1 MNYLLDFGKRK
12 AKLQK
17 KMLDSLS
24 LVKLKKLA
32 KKYKVSCYKKGTKVC
47 VKKST
52 LLKRLKKNRSINKIL
67 KSAKS
72 MKRKS
77 SPKRARKSSPKR
89 RRSPKRARKSRFGDI
104 STLRNV
110 PNLSTPLELS
120 LGQTYDYQ
128 TRRYKSIPTSFISQN
143 LMGTGAADP
152 KTRMQLASKNFPFT
166 QGSLGRSSL
175 PPYKNINSKFGRYF
189 Q

>member
-1 MNYLLDFGKRK
+1 
-12 AKLQK
+12 
-17 KMLDSLS
+17 
-24 LVKLKKLA
+24 
-32 KKYKVSCYKKGTKVC
+32 
-47 VKKST
+47 
-52 LLKRLKKNRSINKIL
+52 
-67 KSAKS
+67 

-77 SPKRARKSSPKR
+77 SPKRARKSSSKISPKR
-89 RRSPKRARKSRFGDI
+89 KSRRSPKRARKSRFGDV

-128 TRRYKSIPTSFISQN
+128 ARRYKSIPTSFISQN

-152 KTRMQLASKNFPFT
+152 KTRMQIASKNFPFT
-166 QGSLGRSSL
+166 RGSLGRSSL